1 LDLEEVLVMHNI
13 QEESGQYPKVIDVYL
28 PNWIWNAHS

>member
-13 QEESGQYPKVIDVYL
+13 QEESNEYPKVIDLYL
-28 PNWIWNAHS
+28 PN